1 MTQYESKSKGHKQH
15 DPGLELS
22 IGQVLAAAG
31 ATVLGAVLAK
41 LLGLWGTLAGTAVL
55 SVCSSIGAVLI
66 LRAMRRTGEKI
77 KEQITALAPVAR
89 GKATA
94 VTRPLGPGS
103 VQATAKLP
111 GTAADPDETAVLAE
125 QPDATEPLGAADAA
139 GGSDATRP
147 FGTADTDEIVIP
159 AEPAPEGHVTKTQ
172 SNKRTLVAILVSSV
186 LVFALTVAAL
196 YLLGALTG
204 DPERFVSDG
213 PETIIIE
220 THVESES
227 PESPTTS
234 VAPSESAS
242 PSESATSESPSPSTS
257 PSESAT
263 TDSPSASP
271 TPDAGSG
278 GTEETA
284 SPTPQDDTVSESPAT
299 E

>member
-1 MTQYESKSKGHKQH
+1 MTQYESKTKGHKQS
-15 DPGLELS
+15 DPNMELS

-94 VTRPLGPGS
+94 ATVELKPGRAT
-103 VQATAKLP
+103 ATAKIPDTERLQALRGGDETTVLT
-111 GTAADPDETAVLAE
+111 GTAATVGGGDRE
-125 QPDATEPLGAADAA
+125 QHTYREN
-139 GGSDATRP
+139 
-147 FGTADTDEIVIP
+147 DTDEIVIP
-159 AEPAPEGHVTKTQ
+159 AEPAPEGHVTKSQ
-172 SNKRTLVAILVSSV
+172 SNKRTLLAILISSV

-213 PETIIIE
+213 PETTITE
-220 THVESES
+220 TQVESDQ
-227 PESPTTS
+227 PETTSSTS
-234 VAPSESAS
+234 VAPTESASPSASATSEAPSPSAS
-242 PSESATSESPSPSTS
+242 PSESATTE
-257 PSESAT
+257 
-263 TDSPSASP
+263 SPSASP
-271 TPDAGSG
+271 TPDTGGSEA
-278 GTEETA
+278 TP
-284 SPTPQDDTVSESPAT
+284 SPTPQEETVTESPSI

>member
-15 DPGLELS
+15 DPAMELS

-77 KEQITALAPVAR
+77 RAQITALAPVAR
-89 GKATA
+89 GKAAA
-94 VTRPLGPGS
+94 VTVTAEPGRAT
-103 VQATAKLP
+103 ATAKIPDTERL
-111 GTAADPDETAVLAE
+111 AALRDETAAL
-125 QPDATEPLGAADAA
+125 DGAAA
-139 GGSDATRP
+139 GTADTGDGVVP
-147 FGTADTDEIVIP
+147 ADTDEIVVP
-159 AEPAPEGHVTKTQ
+159 AEPAPEGHITKTQ

-186 LVFALTVAAL
+186 LVFGLTVAAL
-196 YLLGALTG
+196 YLIGALTG

-213 PETIIIE
+213 TETTVIETQVENSEPET
-220 THVESES
+220 
-227 PESPTTS
+227 TTTTA
-234 VAPSESAS
+234 APSESAS
-242 PSESATSESPSPSTS
+242 PSEPTTSESPTASPS

-263 TDSPSASP
+263 TTESPSASP
-271 TPDAGSG
+271 TPDAGTG
-278 GTEETA
+278 GSEETA
-284 SPTPQDDTVSESPAT
+284 SPAPETGATPESPAA

>member
-15 DPGLELS
+15 DPAMELS

-77 KEQITALAPVAR
+77 KAQITALAPAAR
-89 GKATA
+89 GRAPA
-94 VTRPLGPGS
+94 VTVRVEPGRAT
-103 VQATAKLP
+103 ATAKIPDTERL
-111 GTAADPDETAVLAE
+111 AALRDETAVRDGVAPE
-125 QPDATEPLGAADAA
+125 
-139 GGSDATRP
+139 
-147 FGTADTDEIVIP
+147 DTDEIVVP
-159 AEPAPEGHVTKTQ
+159 AAPAPEGHITKTQ

-186 LVFALTVAAL
+186 LVFGLTVAAL
-196 YLLGALTG
+196 YLIGALTG

-213 PETIIIE
+213 SETTVIETQVESSGPET
-220 THVESES
+220 
-227 PESPTTS
+227 TTTT

-242 PSESATSESPSPSTS
+242 PSEQATSESPSASPS

-263 TDSPSASP
+263 ATESPSASP
-271 TPDAGSG
+271 TPDTGTGGSD
-278 GTEETA
+278 ETA
-284 SPTPQDDTVSESPAT
+284 SPAPQTSATPESPAA

>member
-1 MTQYESKSKGHKQH
+1 VTQYESKTKGHKQS
-15 DPGLELS
+15 DPNMELS

-94 VTRPLGPGS
+94 ATVELKPERAT
-103 VQATAKLP
+103 ATAKIPDTERLQALRA
-111 GTAADPDETAVLAE
+111 GDETTVL
-125 QPDATEPLGAADAA
+125 TGAASV
-139 GGSDATRP
+139 GG
-147 FGTADTDEIVIP
+147 ADTYREQNTDEIVIP
-159 AEPAPEGHVTKTQ
+159 AAPSPEGHVTKSQ
-172 SNKRTLVAILVSSV
+172 SNKRTLLAILISSV

-213 PETIIIE
+213 PETTIIE
-220 THVESES
+220 TQVESGQ
-227 PESPTTS
+227 PETTS
-234 VAPSESAS
+234 STSMAPTESASPSATATSEAPSPSAS
-242 PSESATSESPSPSTS
+242 PSESATTE
-257 PSESAT
+257 
-263 TDSPSASP
+263 SPSASP
-271 TPDAGSG
+271 TPDTGTNGSEA
-278 GTEETA
+278 TP
-284 SPTPQDDTVSESPAT
+284 SPTPQEETVTESPSI

>member
-1 MTQYESKSKGHKQH
+1 VTQYESKSKGHKH
-15 DPGLELS
+15 SDPNMELS

-77 KEQITALAPVAR
+77 KAQITALAPVAR

-94 VTRPLGPGS
+94 ATIELKPERAT
-103 VQATAKLP
+103 ATAKIPDTERLQALR
-111 GTAADPDETAVLAE
+111 GDDETTVLAGS
-125 QPDATEPLGAADAA
+125 ATVGGADAYREQ
-139 GGSDATRP
+139 DTYRER
-147 FGTADTDEIVIP
+147 DTDEIVIP
-159 AEPAPEGHVTKTQ
+159 AEPAPEGHVTKSQ
-172 SNKRTLVAILVSSV
+172 SNKRTLVAILISSV

-204 DPERFVSDG
+204 DPDRFVSNNPG
-213 PETIIIE
+213 TTTIIE
-220 THVESES
+220 THVESSE
-227 PESPTTS
+227 PETTSTS
-234 VAPSESAS
+234 VAPSESESPSEPATSESPSASAS
-242 PSESATSESPSPSTS
+242 PSESATTE
-257 PSESAT
+257 
-263 TDSPSASP
+263 SPSASP

-278 GTEETA
+278 SAATP
-284 SPTPQDDTVSESPAT
+284 SPTPQDETVTESPLT

>member
-1 MTQYESKSKGHKQH
+1 VTQYESKTKGHKQS
-15 DPGLELS
+15 DPNMELS

-94 VTRPLGPGS
+94 ATVELKPERAT
-103 VQATAKLP
+103 ATAKIPDTERLQALR
-111 GTAADPDETAVLAE
+111 GGDETTVL
-125 QPDATEPLGAADAA
+125 TGAATV
-139 GGSDATRP
+139 GG
-147 FGTADTDEIVIP
+147 ADTYREQNTDEIVIP
-159 AEPAPEGHVTKTQ
+159 AEPSPEGHVTKSQ
-172 SNKRTLVAILVSSV
+172 SNKRTLLAILISSV

-213 PETIIIE
+213 PETTIIE
-220 THVESES
+220 TQVESGQ
-227 PESPTTS
+227 PETTS
-234 VAPSESAS
+234 STSMAPTESASPSATATSEAPSPSAS
-242 PSESATSESPSPSTS
+242 PSESATTE
-257 PSESAT
+257 
-263 TDSPSASP
+263 SPSASP
-271 TPDAGSG
+271 TPDTGTNGSEA
-278 GTEETA
+278 TP
-284 SPTPQDDTVSESPAT
+284 SPTPQEETVTESPSI